1 MEKVLQ
7 VGLGEQTGIFG
18 KVASFGLAFE
28 NCKSDKTLANIT
40 MSGYVIT
47 AAAKARKMVHAGQL
61 GSKPIKPE
69 QVVLALMPVKEET
82 VEQPHKSKP
91 GVMVKYQVRHCPR
104 KDSCKDV
111 CLGQRGRIE
120 FQDGT

>member
-1 MEKVLQ
+1 
-7 VGLGEQTGIFG
+7 
-18 KVASFGLAFE
+18 
-28 NCKSDKTLANIT
+28 

-47 AAAKARKMVHAGQL
+47 AAAKAQKITHAGQL

-69 QVVLALMPVKEET
+69 QVVLALMPMKEET
-82 VEQPHKSKP
+82 VERPHKLKP

-111 CLGQRGRIE
+111 CQGQRGRIE
-120 FQDGT
+120 FQDGTGYWIHQTIPTHAGMLL